1 MIEAWAGK
9 LASTIKKANEQHTA
23 HEAVLKYALTI
34 VINFIIPVCASLLIG
49 WITEH
54 FIDTALSLIAFTL
67 LRAVS
72 GGFHFKSANV
82 CMVVTTCI
90 ISIPPHIT
98 ILGQWILVLTSISFL
113 LAVLLA
119 PANIRGYARMPEKY
133 FPIMKVLSLLIIG
146 SNFIWGSSL
155 LAVVFFIQGFLLL
168 PLRREVKS

>member
-1 MIEAWAGK
+1 MIEVWAGK
-9 LASTIKKANEQHTA
+9 LARTIKSANEQQTA

-34 VINFIIPVCASLLIG
+34 VINFVIPVCASLLIG
-49 WITEH
+49 WITGQ
-54 FIDTALSLIAFTL
+54 FLGTLLSLTAFTL

-82 CMVVTTCI
+82 CMIVTTCI

-98 ILGQWILVLTSISFL
+98 IPGLWVPVFTSISFI

-146 SNFIWGSSL
+146 SNYIWSSSL
-155 LAVVFFIQGFLLL
+155 LAVVFFIQGILLL